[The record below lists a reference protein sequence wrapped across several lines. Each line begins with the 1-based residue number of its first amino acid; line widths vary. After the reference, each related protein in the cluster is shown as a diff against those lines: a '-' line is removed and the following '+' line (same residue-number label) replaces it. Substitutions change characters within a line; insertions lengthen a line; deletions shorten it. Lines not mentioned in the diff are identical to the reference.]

1 MLRLDGVTIQAGTF
15 RVDDLD
21 LHVPQAE
28 YFVLMG
34 PTGSGKSLLVKAV
47 CGLLRPRR
55 GAVWI
60 DGRDVTG
67 LEPRRRRVGY
77 VSQDCDLFPHLPVA
91 RNITFGLCRQGRSH
105 RTALRAVAPLVDML
119 GLGGLLGRRTPNLS
133 GGERQKVALARALAT
148 RPKVLLLDEPVS
160 ALDEPTR
167 REICGE
173 LRRVQREFGVATL
186 HVCHSLEETALV
198 ADRVGILIEGRLVQT
213 GSLPDMIA
221 RPADAAVAR
230 LLNVPAGQ
238 SPPGPNAR

>member
-1 MLRLDGVTIQAGTF
+1 MLRLDGVTIQAGAF
-15 RVDDLD
+15 RVVDVA
-21 LHVPQAE
+21 LHVPEGE

-60 DGRDVTG
+60 DGTNVTR

-77 VSQDCDLFPHLPVA
+77 VSQDCDLFPHLRVA
-91 RNITFGLCRQGRSH
+91 RNITFGLCRRGRSH
-105 RTALRAVAPLVDML
+105 RAALRAVGPLVDML
-119 GLGGLLGRRTPNLS
+119 GLGPLLNRRTPNLS

-167 REICGE
+167 REICRE
-173 LRRVQREFGVATL
+173 LRRVQRQFGVSTL

-198 ADRVGILIEGRLVQT
+198 ADRVGILIEGRLAQT
-213 GSLPDMIA
+213 GTLPDLTA
-221 RPADAAVAR
+221 RPANDAVAR
-230 LLNVPAGQ
+230 LLNVPAAQ